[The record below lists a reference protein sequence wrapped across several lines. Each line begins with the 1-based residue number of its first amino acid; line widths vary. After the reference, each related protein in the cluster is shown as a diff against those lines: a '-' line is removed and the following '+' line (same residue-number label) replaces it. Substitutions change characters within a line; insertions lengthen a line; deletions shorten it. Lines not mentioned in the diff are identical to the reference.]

1 MKQISFVITI
11 IILVVILFSMLKY
24 ASDEPIFENMSQ
36 GRFMVVSAIVDD
48 DSPTT
53 STLEKITAL
62 KTLNISDPKINDILN
77 SDVTN
82 KEKLQQIKKTISS
95 VTL

>member
-1 MKQISFVITI
+1 MKQFSFVII
-11 IILVVILFSMLKY
+11 VILLGVILFSIFKY
-24 ASDEPIFENMSQ
+24 DSNISIFENMSQ

>member
-1 MKQISFVITI
+1 MKQFSFVIIVILLTI
-11 IILVVILFSMLKY
+11 ILFSMFKY
-24 ASDEPIFENMSQ
+24 ANDEPVFENMSQ